1 MERILAHFIADQPIR
16 TENEKFLLCSILIR
30 HRDLFPANIED
41 YFKNLY
47 NDCQKLHK
55 KHRKSVKSVSASYIE
70 FLKSTMLYKNEQFET
85 AFESMFELYLNNET
99 VIITDEFDK
108 KESGQLVKTFTYII
122 KSLSAQQFEIVSGL
136 FVKRIGLLYETG
148 YLVKLADLFK
158 LLCKD
163 YELNEDLKGI
173 FSSFLQKVTK
183 HLLN

>member
-1 MERILAHFIADQPIR
+1 
-16 TENEKFLLCSILIR
+16 
-30 HRDLFPANIED
+30 
-41 YFKNLY
+41 
-47 NDCQKLHK
+47 
-55 KHRKSVKSVSASYIE
+55 
-70 FLKSTMLYKNEQFET
+70 MLYKNEQFET

-122 KSLSAQQFEIVSGL
+122 KSLSTQQFEIVSGL

-163 YELNEDLKGI
+163 YELNDELKGI

-183 HLLN
+183 RLLN